1 MTTSTPDLA
10 KKIAELVLMKGV
22 ERKNVVVVRNTLQG

>member
-10 KKIAELVLMKGV
+10 KNIAGLAPMKGV
-22 ERKNVVVVRNTLQG
+22 ERTNAVVVRNTLQG